1 MREFNFEWKG
11 TKALKTVLKV
21 PFYRVSMQLYNG
33 RTDIPVRVSFWRS
46 NASWLTVCSRMHD
59 ISDRL
64 EVGALAFEMQTIE
77 PTSELAVVDMMP
89 SPFVPVDIKK
99 LIIRDA
105 DVVAESGIR
114 LSSKDGK
121 VITIAAGGFPYSLAI
136 AGVRDEIANIFKT
149 EYEIEKYEVVPL

>member
-105 DVVAESGIR
+105 DVVAESGHKAFVKRWKGNYDSCGWIP
-114 LSSKDGK
+114 
-121 VITIAAGGFPYSLAI
+121 VQP
-136 AGVRDEIANIFKT
+136 RDCWCKRRNCKHF
-149 EYEIEKYEVVPL
+149 